1 MILINTYLLLS
12 YFYFFKKIT
21 KNIDLRSHTIT
32 KLSLEMKDYMLDAA
46 LLDNVFQ
53 DAPMIK

>member
-12 YFYFFKKIT
+12 YFYIFKKIT